1 MRFKKVLSVFLATL
15 MLFSV
20 MSLGFTGMAAEIDY
34 DAQYEMLADALRNEH
49 VRDLTNYTSTNEKL
63 NDDETEGFNQEARGF
78 AYDHKVVARDND
90 EGDILKASNRFYYI
104 AEGLMSYRYGVGC
117 YDVSTLLS
125 YMTEKLRPLFSED
138 VLYED
143 FYGNR
148 YYATAEEIAAYNAA
162 VAEIEAAGREVDK
175 ISLPE
180 YGIYFIHK
188 DEWEYYNVE
197 SILRYFMGNVVKVN
211 VGNWYHKFSFVV
223 QTSVSTVLEDG
234 SGLPD
239 EKIVI
244 RTAAYEI
251 SYQKYYNES
260 MSKAYFAF
268 EEPSLERV
276 WESYGEEYDLDRTP
290 VNLAGPGMLLDGG
303 QASAYLINQTVDD
316 TTGPYL
322 AAIDSAF
329 NYFLYQEYAYADEY
343 DNWVPQKKWDEVFV
357 NLTDAEI
364 RNPSAY
370 ADILLYD
377 GLTDTVNRAEEILG
391 YAKYLT
397 DNLSNEALQ
406 SVFGEKL
413 GSMVTLAYLFK
424 RSAPDYSSVD
434 KYTGKTFAEKQN
446 AAMADTANPSRT
458 IIGTD
463 GGYTAKYIASD
474 EVINDIIFDIDA
486 LISPREG
493 EDAVNDKYIANRV
506 VSVVSSLLDIGDLLG
521 IEGEVQYD
529 SLEEL
534 IGIVVNELV
543 FTDSIVN
550 MLVGLL
556 YPMLADLLTD
566 LLGDLTGIGVLDGA
580 ISDLLNSVL
589 TNNDLA
595 IYPHELAERIE
606 DDYDGKYSRAAAVL
620 AAAKNNSWDNVVTDA
635 LYWGVDDAPTEQKA
649 EAFLDAVC
657 AGLGG
662 FNRLLITFLCGDFE
676 YNDTDMQD
684 VSNIGRY
691 YDIKLIPAL
700 SAWLVSQGLYTKLF
714 IPLYRVLGIPEPVVA
729 SEEYDDGVMVSQTL
743 SSQGLFLTSYQ
754 YHRAVVNDYNV
765 VLKEALRPII
775 SWITEC
781 VAKKPIETVM
791 KLVPNLVHFLSRK
804 STVNLSY
811 ESDWEKPSFATAQ
824 DDCHKGFSQLQSYS
838 LIDIID
844 HVYLSITGIIG
855 VNIYTTS
862 LFSLIGEGT
871 LGMLT
876 SLNALLNEVISFGYE
891 VGEGS
896 PQINAYYDNKM
907 NVVPKN
913 SEEYALNPDKYPNP
927 SLYYYS
933 NEDHTSFSLTEDE
946 IHTEKH
952 EDRVYDEEPFY
963 IPAVPEAKLVSC
975 GTVYSPTT
983 HNTLIVDNPGRVFKF
998 LLRYVLSAVGYK
1010 FNSADDFTTLPS
1022 VIECLGLGMD
1032 DELFLGLTLG
1042 DIITNVMLHPD
1053 EALCAL
1059 LELFYTG
1066 EVGDLYHDIADTYP
1080 VEPIEYYNE
1089 TLLNPIINPTLTYGT
1104 EVKYSQ
1110 YWTKEYADD
1119 FIASLTPLAEDVLVM
1134 IGLEGVEDGLGAF
1147 LENMLND
1154 LAFNDDIVNMLFNLI
1169 YQLIADLAG
1178 GSFDI
1183 EGLLWSVFDVS
1194 FDTGDIANALDKM
1207 LGYTSEASATIRKA
1221 NNWAE
1226 IFEAVE
1232 INEETGEPV
1241 IDEETGEVVMSLQDV
1256 DLKWGI
1262 TPAVKEIIVDE
1273 ETGEETIVYEELA
1286 LCEQGETPLTRA
1298 DAMLRTLSAL
1308 LSPAAFVLKFLF
1320 MDQNLSVLGLVNLPG
1335 YAGYQYAF
1343 IGLLEA
1349 LSCPNI
1355 LPYDDYYEASLD
1367 PDCGDANVIYYLFA
1381 PLLGLV
1387 EKVYVDP
1394 LNTVLSLI
1402 PNLLFFISIG
1412 GFNDLVNNLVHFAY
1426 VLLDMLKPILNAYDL
1441 VGGLLANIDISGMSL
1456 NLSLPLDIDFNSL
1469 ISDLLGS
1476 LLGDT
1481 LTIEGVSIKLPYI
1494 DLYTLCVGTLE
1505 AFTSKEGRP
1514 TVHLNAA
1521 GGGTLLT
1528 ALLRIVFE
1536 VLFMDENHVALSQI
1550 IANLAEEGRLDAYD
1564 EETLYLVINGLIGLI
1579 EEYEVLD
1586 IILMAVYLLVSNLVP
1601 IADTLTVKLQENDMT
1616 ITDLIDSIDDM
1627 DLFMEKI
1634 SKLLGDGRDE
1644 IPGEIDDG
1652 KAAMSLLDKI
1662 IAFFEKI
1669 KLFFQRLFAF

>member
-34 DAQYEMLADALRNEH
+34 NAQYEMLADALRNEH
-49 VRDLTNYTSTNEKL
+49 VRDLTNYTSTNEKI
-63 NDDETEGFNQEARGF
+63 DDETEGFNQEARGF

-90 EGDILKASNRFYYI
+90 EGHILRASNRFYYI

-125 YMTEKLRPLFSED
+125 YMTEKLRPLFSEE

-251 SYQKYYNES
+251 SYQMYYNES

-276 WESYGEEYDLDRTP
+276 WKSYGEEYGFDRTP
-290 VNLAGPGMLLDGG
+290 VNLAGPGMLLTGG
-303 QASAYLINQTVDD
+303 QASAYLIKQTVDN

-329 NYFLYQEYAYADEY
+329 NYFLYQEYAYTDES
-343 DNWVPQKKWDEVFV
+343 DSWVPQKKWDEVFV

-364 RNPSAY
+364 KNPSAY
-370 ADILLYD
+370 SEILLYD

-397 DNLSNEALQ
+397 DNLSNKALQ

-424 RSAPDYSSVD
+424 RSAPNYSSVED
-434 KYTGKTFAEKQN
+434 YNGRTFADKQN

-463 GGYTAKYIASD
+463 GGYTAKYIATD
-474 EVINDIIFDIDA
+474 ETINDIIYDIDA

-493 EDAVNDKYIANRV
+493 EEAVNDKYIANRV
-506 VSVVSSLLDIGDLLG
+506 ASVINSFLDVGGLLG
-521 IEGEVQYD
+521 
-529 SLEEL
+529 LEEATSYDTLDEL
-534 IGIVVNELV
+534 IELAISELL

-550 MLVGLL
+550 MLVELL
-556 YPMLADLLTD
+556 YPMIANLLVD
-566 LLGDLTGIGVLDGA
+566 ALGGIDVIGSTAVNLVED
-580 ISDLLNSVL
+580 IIE
-589 TNNDLA
+589 NNGLA
-595 IYPHELAERIE
+595 IYPNTLSGLLTDRF
-606 DDYDGKYSRAAAVL
+606 GNKYSKAAQIL
-620 AAAKNNSWDNVVTDA
+620 KNAGEDWTKVNFDA
-635 LYWGVDDAPTEQKA
+635 MTWGVSDTPIESRAD
-649 EAFLDAVC
+649 AFLQAAC
-657 AGLGG
+657 AGLSG
-662 FNRLLITFLCGDFE
+662 FTNLLVCFMCGNAD
-676 YNDTDMQD
+676 YLNKDRQD
-684 VSNIGRY
+684 IKGAKFGKL
-691 YDIKLIPAL
+691 YDIELVGGL
-700 SAWLVSQGLYTKLF
+700 AWLHSQGLYTKLF
-714 IPLYRVLGIPEPVVA
+714 IPLYRVLGLDD
-729 SEEYDDGVMVSQTL
+729 SEFL
-743 SSQGLFLTSYQ
+743 SSEAFEKAVDKNTS
-754 YHRAVVNDYNV
+754 AVLEN
-765 VLKEALRPII
+765 ALRPII
-775 SWITEC
+775 DWVMNH
-781 VAKKPIETVM
+781 VAKHPIETVM
-791 KLVPNLVHFLSRK
+791 KLVPNLVYFLSRK
-804 STVNLSY
+804 GTVSLSK
-811 ESDWEKPSFATAQ
+811 EGDWAKPSFATDQ
-824 DDCHKGFSQLQSYS
+824 EGSHEGFADLQTYN
-838 LIDIID
+838 LLDILD
-844 HVYLSITGIIG
+844 HVYLSIVGSTLLFGA
-855 VNIYTTS
+855 NLYTTS
-862 LFSLIGEGT
+862 LVELIGSGT

-876 SLNALLNEVISFGYE
+876 SLNALLNEVISFGYK

-896 PQINAYYDNKM
+896 PQVNAYYDNNF
-907 NVVPKN
+907 NVVPYA

-946 IHTEKH
+946 IHTEFH

-963 IPAVPEAKLVSC
+963 IPAIPEAKLISC
-975 GTVYSPTT
+975 GTPNAK
-983 HNTLIVDNPGRVFKF
+983 NTLTVDNPGRVFKF
-998 LLRYVLSAVGYK
+998 LLRFVLSAVGYK
-1010 FNSADDFTTLPS
+1010 FNSEEDFTTLPT

-1032 DELFLGLTLG
+1032 GELFLGLTLG

-1066 EVGDLYHDIADTYP
+1066 EVGDLYHDIAYTYP
-1080 VEPIEYYNE
+1080 VEPIEYYGD
-1089 TLLNPIINPTLTYGT
+1089 TLLNPLINPTLTYGT

-1134 IGLEGVEDGLGAF
+1134 LGLEGVEDGLGPF
-1147 LENMLND
+1147 LENLLND
-1154 LAFNDDIVNMLFNLI
+1154 LAFNDDLVNMLFNLI

-1194 FDTGDIANALDKM
+1194 FDTADIATALDKM
-1207 LGYTSEASATIRKA
+1207 LGYTSEASATIRNAKS
-1221 NNWAE
+1221 WAE
-1226 IFEAVE
+1226 IFEAPE
-1232 INEETGEPV
+1232 IDEETGEVV

-1286 LCEQGETPLTRA
+1286 LCEQYGLSRA
-1298 DAMLRTLSAL
+1298 DAMLRSLSAL

-1355 LPYDDYYEASLD
+1355 LTYDDYYEASLD

-1387 EKVYVDP
+1387 EKVYEDP

-1412 GFNDLVNNLVHFAY
+1412 GLNDLVNNLVHFAY
-1426 VLLDMLKPILNAYDL
+1426 VLLDMLKPIVNAYDL
-1441 VGGLLANIDISGMSL
+1441 IGGLLANIEISGMSL

-1481 LTIEGVSIKLPYI
+1481 LTIEGISIKLPYI

-1505 AFTSKEGRP
+1505 KFNSKEGRP

-1521 GGGTLLT
+1521 GGGALLT

-1586 IILMAVYLLVSNLVP
+1586 IVIMAVYMLVKNLVP
-1601 IADTLTVKLQENDMT
+1601 IADTLTVKLQENNMT

-1627 DLFMEKI
+1627 DKFMGMV
-1634 SKLLGDGRDE
+1634 SQLLSDGRDE
-1644 IPGEIDDG
+1644 IPGEVDDG
-1652 KAAMSLLDKI
+1652 KAAMSLLDKLM
-1662 IAFFEKI
+1662 AFFEKI
-1669 KLFFQRLFAF
+1669 KLFFQRLFTF

>member
-1 MRFKKVLSVFLATL
+1 
-15 MLFSV
+15 
-20 MSLGFTGMAAEIDY
+20 
-34 DAQYEMLADALRNEH
+34 MLADALKKEH
-49 VRDLTNYTSTNEKL
+49 VRDLTNYTATNEKL
-63 NDDETEGFNQEARGF
+63 VNESEGFDREAHGF
-78 AYDHKVVARDND
+78 AYDHKVVARDNE
-90 EGDILKASNRFYYI
+90 EGEILIASNRFYYI
-104 AEGLMSYRYGVGC
+104 AEGLMSDIYGVGC

-125 YMTEKLRPLFSED
+125 YISDKLGNYFD
-138 VLYED
+138 DNVMYED

-148 YYATAEEIAAYNAA
+148 YVPTADEIAAYNAA
-162 VAEIEAAGREVDK
+162 IAEIEAAGREIDK

-188 DEWEYYNVE
+188 SEWEYYNVE
-197 SILRYFMGNVVKVN
+197 NILRYFMGNVVKVN
-211 VGNWYHKFSFVV
+211 VGNWYHKFSFIVE
-223 QTSVSTVLEDG
+223 TSISTILEDS

-239 EKIVI
+239 NRIVI

-251 SYQKYYNES
+251 SYQEFYNES
-260 MSKAYFAF
+260 MSKSYFAF
-268 EEPSLERV
+268 EMPTLERV
-276 WESYGEEYDLDRTP
+276 WNSYGYKYGFDRTSI
-290 VNLAGPGMLLDGG
+290 NLAGPGMLLTGG
-303 QASAYLINQTVDD
+303 QASAYLIKETIDK

-322 AAIDSAF
+322 SMINDAF
-329 NYFLYQEYAYADEY
+329 DNFLFANPAG
-343 DNWVPQKKWDEVFV
+343 KWDEVFV
-357 NLTDAEI
+357 NLSDEEIENPNEYASLLIDNNAEGE
-364 RNPSAY
+364 A
-370 ADILLYD
+370 
-377 GLTDTVNRAEEILG
+377 NRAKLILS

-397 DNLSNEALQ
+397 DNLSNKALQ

-424 RSAPDYSSVD
+424 KSMPYATSVSG
-434 KYTGKTFAEKQN
+434 YRGNTTYEKEA

-463 GGYTAKYIASD
+463 GGYTAKYIATA
-474 EVINDIIFDIDA
+474 EVVNDVLADIDA

-493 EDAVNDKYIANRV
+493 EAEVNDKYIAERV
-506 VSVVSSLLDIGDLLG
+506 VSIVSSFLDIGDLLG
-521 IEGEVQYD
+521 IEGEVQYNTL
-529 SLEEL
+529 SEL

-556 YPMLADLLTD
+556 YPMLGNLLTD
-566 LLGDLTGIGVLDGA
+566 LLGDLTSSDIINGT
-580 ISDLLNSVL
+580 ISDLLASVL
-589 TNNDLA
+589 SNNDLA
-595 IYPHELAERIE
+595 IYPHELAKRI
-606 DDYDGKYSRAAAVL
+606 DADYNGKYSRATAVL
-620 AAAKNNSWDNVVTDA
+620 AAAKDNSWDNVVTDA
-635 LYWGVDDAPTEQKA
+635 LYWGVDDAPTAQKA

-676 YNDTDMQD
+676 YNDTAMKK

-691 YDIKLIPAL
+691 YDIKLIPGL

-714 IPLYRVLGIPEPVVA
+714 IPLYRVLGIPEPVVS
-729 SEEYDDGVMVSQTL
+729 SETYDDGVMTSQTL

-791 KLVPNLVHFLSRK
+791 TLVPNLVHFLSRTSK
-804 STVNLSY
+804 VKLDY
-811 ESDWEKPSFATAQ
+811 VDEWKKPSFATDQ
-824 DDCHKGFSQLQSYS
+824 DGCHRGFAQLQTYS
-838 LIDIID
+838 LINIID
-844 HVYLSITGIIG
+844 HIYLSISGIVG
-855 VNIYTTS
+855 VNLYTTS
-862 LFSLIGEGT
+862 LLSLIGSDT

-876 SLNALLNEVISFGYE
+876 SLNSLLNEVISFGYK
-891 VGEGS
+891 VGEG
-896 PQINAYYDNKM
+896 QAQVVAYYDSNF
-907 NVVPKN
+907 NVVPAS

-927 SLYYYS
+927 SIVYYS
-933 NEDHTSFSLTEDE
+933 DEDNTVFSLTE
-946 IHTEKH
+946 TEECNVKH
-952 EDRVYDEEPFY
+952 EDRVYDKEPFY
-963 IPAVPEAKLVSC
+963 IPAIPEAKLLSC
-975 GTVYSPTT
+975 GTVNTT
-983 HNTLIVDNPGRVFKF
+983 TNTIVVNNPGLVFKF

-1010 FNSADDFTTLPS
+1010 YSSKKDFGTLPT
-1022 VIECLGLGMD
+1022 VIECLGLDMD
-1032 DELFLGLTLG
+1032 SELFLGLSLG

-1059 LELFYTG
+1059 IELFHTG
-1066 EVGDLYHDIADTYP
+1066 EVGDFYKKIAYTYP
-1080 VEPIEYYNE
+1080 VYGIEYYE
-1089 TLLNPIINPTLTYGT
+1089 KTLLNPLINPTFTYGN
-1104 EVKYSQ
+1104 EVRYSQ
-1110 YWTKEYADD
+1110 YWTKETADG

-1134 IGLEGVEDGLGAF
+1134 FGMEGLEDGLGAF

-1154 LAFNDDIVNMLFNLI
+1154 LAFNDDLVNMLFNLI

-1194 FDTGDIANALDKM
+1194 FDTGDIATALDAM
-1207 LGYTSEASATIRKA
+1207 LGYTAPASTVIA
-1221 NNWAE
+1221 NAKDWAS
-1226 IFEAVE
+1226 IFNAPELD
-1232 INEETGEPV
+1232 EETGEPV

-1256 DLKWGI
+1256 ELKWGI
-1262 TPAVKEIIVDE
+1262 TPDVKEIIIDE

-1286 LCEQGETPLTRA
+1286 LCEKYGLSRA
-1298 DAMLRTLSAL
+1298 DAMLRALSAL

-1320 MDQNLSVLGLVNLPG
+1320 MDQDLSILGLVNLPG

-1349 LSCPNI
+1349 LSCPGI
-1355 LPYDDYYEASLD
+1355 LSYENYYQAAQD
-1367 PDCGDANVIYYLFA
+1367 PECGDANVIYNLFA

-1426 VLLDMLKPILNAYDL
+1426 VLLDMLKPIVNAYDL
-1441 VGGLLANIDISGMSL
+1441 VGSLLANIEISGMSI

-1481 LTIEGVSIKLPYI
+1481 LTIEGVSLKLPYI
-1494 DLYTLCVGTLE
+1494 DLYTLCVGTLVPFDS
-1505 AFTSKEGRP
+1505 AEGRA
-1514 TVHLNAA
+1514 TVHLDAA
-1521 GGGTLLT
+1521 GGGELLT

-1536 VLFMDENHVALSQI
+1536 VLFMDENHRALSQI
-1550 IANLAEEGRLDAYD
+1550 IAALAEDGRLDAYD
-1564 EETLYLVINGLIGLI
+1564 EETLYLVVNGLIGLI

-1586 IILMAVYLLVSNLVP
+1586 IVLMAVYLLVSNVVP
-1601 IADTLTVKLQENDMT
+1601 IADTLAPKFKENNMT
-1616 ITDLIDSIDDM
+1616 ITDLIESANDM
-1627 DLFMEKI
+1627 DLFMEKLGI
-1634 SKLLGDGRDE
+1634 LLGDNKEE
-1644 IPGEIDDG
+1644 IPGTVDDG
-1652 KAAMSLLDKI
+1652 KAALSLLDKLK
-1662 IAFFEKI
+1662 AFFEKI
-1669 KLFFQRLFAF
+1669 KLFFQQLFAF